1 MKRLGA
7 LLLCVCACAK
17 SGTPMDAAFEAA
29 GHIPNVASLRIEQH
43 GVLLREQ
50 YWSGDA
56 TTPHDVRSVTK
67 SVMSLLLG
75 IADEQGCLKLDST
88 LGEALGTEAPP
99 DPAKAAI
106 TMRDLLSMSAGLQ
119 WNELGNL
126 TEYNGWVVSP
136 DPVQYVLAR
145 PISDAPG
152 SFFSY
157 SSAGFHL
164 LSVALTTRCG
174 ETLDFAQ
181 TRLFGPL
188 GIARPEWERFDTPPD
203 VNGGAGIQLST
214 LDLAKLGE
222 LVLHGGVAGSAQ
234 LVPAA
239 YLAAAT
245 SVRIANGDATDFGP
259 GYGYGFWLAGH
270 RVEKFVLAQGY
281 GGQFIFVEP
290 SKDLVV
296 VATSDWQGKSVTADK
311 TFDDLYAVLA
321 GQLLPNL

>member
-7 LLLCVCACAK
+7 LLLCVYACAK
-17 SGTPMDAAFEAA
+17 GTPVDQAFEAA
-29 GHIPNVASLRIEQH
+29 GKVPNVASLRIEQH

-50 YWSGDA
+50 YWSGNA

-67 SVMSLLLG
+67 SVMSLLMG
-75 IADEQGCLKLDST
+75 IADRQGCLKLDST
-88 LGEALGTEAPP
+88 LGEALGAQAPA

-119 WNELGNL
+119 WNELGNV
-126 TEYNGWVVSP
+126 TEYNGWVASP

-145 PISDAPG
+145 PVVDAPG
-152 SFFSY
+152 TFFSY

-164 LSVALTTRCG
+164 LSVALAGNCAPAD
-174 ETLDFAQ
+174 DFAQ
-181 TRLFGPL
+181 VNLFDPL
-188 GIARPEWERFDTPPD
+188 GIARPQWERFDAPPD

-222 LVLHGGVAGSAQ
+222 LVLHGGAAGGAQ

-245 SVRIANGDATDFGP
+245 TVQIANGDATDFGP

-270 RVEKFVLAQGY
+270 RVEKFVMAQGF
-281 GGQFIFVEP
+281 GGQFIFIEP
-290 SKDLVV
+290 AKDLVV
-296 VATSDWQGKSVTADK
+296 VATSNWQGHGATADQ

-321 GQLLPNL
+321 GQLLPSL